1 MKGSS
6 NMKNKYF
13 VYDNNLLKV
22 IKNYDLSLNEFLVL
36 VYLINNYNN
45 EFNVENISLN
55 TNLSLDIVMESFDKL
70 MRLKLVMLDTTKDL
84 EGKILETIN
93 LSNLDREIELAK
105 KEKETK
111 DYETKIYDAFEREFV
126 RTLSP
131 IEYEIINGWL
141 DSKYSEE
148 LILEALKEAVYNGAT
163 NLKYIDKILYEWHK
177 KGYKTVADIENSRK
191 NQELSNTEV
200 FDYNWL
206 EDDE

>member
-1 MKGSS
+1 
-6 NMKNKYF
+6 MKNKYF

-22 IKNYDLSLNEFLVL
+22 IVNYELSLNDFLVL
-36 VYLINNYNN
+36 VYLINSYSK
-45 EFNVENISLN
+45 EFNVENIALC
-55 TNLSLDIVMESFDKL
+55 TNLDIEKVMSSFDSLLKN
-70 MRLKLVMLDTTKDL
+70 KLVTLDTTKDL
-84 EGKILETIN
+84 EGKIVETIN
-93 LSNLDREIELAK
+93 LDNLERCLEEVK
-105 KEKETK
+105 REKEVK

-148 LILEALKEAVYNGAT
+148 LILGALKEAVYNGAT

-177 KGYKTVADIENSRK
+177 KGYKTMDEVENSRRK
-191 NQELSNTEV
+191 EKELSNTEI

>member
-1 MKGSS
+1 
-6 NMKNKYF
+6 MKNKYF
-13 VYDNNLLKV
+13 VYETNLLKV
-22 IKNYDLSLNEFLVL
+22 IKNYNLSLNEFLVL
-36 VYLINNYNN
+36 VYLINNYSN

-55 TNLSLDIVMESFDKL
+55 TSLDVEVVMNAFDKL
-70 MRLKLVMLDTTKDL
+70 MKLKLVLLDTSHDL
-84 EGKILETIN
+84 EGKIIETVNLCNLEK
-93 LSNLDREIELAK
+93 EMELVK
-105 KEKETK
+105 KEKDVK

-131 IEYEIINGWL
+131 TEYEIINAWL

-148 LILEALKEAVYNGAT
+148 LILGALKEAVYNGAT

-177 KGYKTVADIENSRK
+177 KGYKTMGDVESDRRK
-191 NQELSNTEV
+191 EKDLSNTEV